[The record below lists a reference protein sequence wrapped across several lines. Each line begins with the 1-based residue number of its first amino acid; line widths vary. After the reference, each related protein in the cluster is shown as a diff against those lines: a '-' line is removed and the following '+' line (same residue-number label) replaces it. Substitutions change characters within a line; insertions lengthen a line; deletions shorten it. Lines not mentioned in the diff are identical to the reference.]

1 MIITTKY
8 AMFKI
13 TSLCESY
20 KQKENRKEKYGNN
33 ILIRAAN
40 SVILRYYCSKSH
52 KNNKKGEDKKGGV
65 DTMVDETIRS
75 IKEAEQQAEEIL
87 VKAQEQKEQILKDA
101 SLQAKQI
108 HEELVE
114 EAKRTAGGLDEK
126 AREEAKNQ
134 EDKEAEKLKDVI
146 EELKVSAREKKDA
159 AVQLVLSELI

>member
-1 MIITTKY
+1 MC
-8 AMFKI
+8 
-13 TSLCESY
+13 S
-20 KQKENRKEKYGNN
+20 NN
-33 ILIRAAN
+33 IQRRDLIVQNHIRT
-40 SVILRYYCSKSH
+40 IKR
-52 KNNKKGEDKKGGV
+52 GDKKGGV

-108 HEELVE
+108 HEELIE

-126 AREEAKNQ
+126 ASEEAKNQ

-146 EELKVSAREKKDA
+146 EELKVSAREKKGA